1 MSLGIELAR
10 FRAYWRRQRIGVRG
24 GGFSL
29 HQPWEEEC
37 RRRDTMRR
45 INAATTA
52 TNQDQTGTQR
62 EPEYFGL

>member
-1 MSLGIELAR
+1 MSLGIELTL

-24 GGFSL
+24 GGVGL
-29 HQPWEEEC
+29 HQPWEKEC
-37 RRRDTMRR
+37 RRRDAMRR

-62 EPEYFGL
+62 YPEYFGL